1 MSYLKPWNYLFVLPL
16 EFLLFSHGL
25 LNLQLKHRSDGERL
39 WAIKQT
45 FRPSNEVDSPSEWF
59 PRNWVEVVRSSGAVS
74 VFRLLAGGAGEA
86 EQRKNW
92 LHLISSL
99 KQIVLPCFAEAT
111 NSEPSCLQSLS
122 LSAILPKSFASCSY
136 HGTLWKGERR
146 KANLCISKSISFEW
160 KVWEFRWMAAPR
172 AGGLIASYFRLAQ
185 VGKKWK
191 M

>member
-45 FRPSNEVDSPSEWF
+45 FRPSNEVDSPFESF

-74 VFRLLAGGAGEA
+74 VFRLLAGGAGGA

-136 HGTLWKGERR
+136 HGTLWKGGEERQICAL
-146 KANLCISKSISFEW
+146 ANQ
-160 KVWEFRWMAAPR
+160 
-172 AGGLIASYFRLAQ
+172 FRLSEKFGSFVGWQHREQ
-185 VGKKWK
+185 VD
-191 M
+191 